1 MLTGE
6 GTVGSAMVRQGI
18 EPFEIGRD
26 SISPVSPD
34 YKSKG
39 SFPFTGT
46 IEEIQFDATPL
57 TPEKRGELEQ
67 LRTDFALRMHRR
79 GSIDRTSKAFGL
91 RPFGEERHA
100 WVTNLTES
108 HYNHLFSTG

>member
-1 MLTGE
+1 LEYTSKGLKPGGTLNSGATVKLFVNGTLAGE
-6 GTVGSAMVRQGI
+6 GTVGTAMLRHGI

-46 IEEIQFDATPL
+46 IEKIQFEATPL

-67 LRTDFALRMHRR
+67 LRTDFALRMQ
-79 GSIDRTSKAFGL
+79 
-91 RPFGEERHA
+91 
-100 WVTNLTES
+100 
-108 HYNHLFSTG
+108 

>member
-1 MLTGE
+1 VTSKGLKPGGTLNGGATVKLFVNGTLTGE

-46 IEEIQFDATPL
+46 IEKIQFDATPL

-67 LRTDFALRMHRR
+67 LRTDFALRMH
-79 GSIDRTSKAFGL
+79 
-91 RPFGEERHA
+91 
-100 WVTNLTES
+100 
-108 HYNHLFSTG
+108 